1 LKTLP
6 GFLILQMFAMSTVDL
21 RYPIGEYIP
30 QPFSEM
36 LLEERLADIKFLP
49 GLLEKA
55 IENLDE
61 AQLLTPY
68 RDGGWTVQQVVHHV
82 ADSHMN
88 ALSRLK
94 FTLTEENPTIMGYD
108 EQQWAMTKE
117 YQLPVNI
124 SLTMVHT
131 IHAKMFMLF
140 SNVEGEEWNRTYIHS
155 HSKKQFNLWYLLG
168 MYAWHGKHH
177 VAHITGLRERMGWR

>member
-1 LKTLP
+1 
-6 GFLILQMFAMSTVDL
+6 MDV
-21 RYPIGEYIP
+21 RYPIGKYEP
-30 QPFSEM
+30 ALFSNE
-36 LLEERLADIKFLP
+36 LKVERLAGIQFLP

-61 AQLLTPY
+61 AQLNTSY
-68 RDGGWTVQQVVHHV
+68 REGGWTVKQVVHHV

-108 EQQWAMTKE
+108 EAKWAETAEYKE
-117 YQLPVNI
+117 LPINI
-124 SLTMVHT
+124 SLTMLHA
-131 IHAKMFMLF
+131 IHAKLVVLF
-140 SNVEGEEWNRTYIHS
+140 SNLTDEDWNRTYIHS
-155 HSKKQFNLWYLLG
+155 HSKKQFDLWFLLG

-177 VAHITGLRERMGWR
+177 VAHITSLRERMGW